1 MGLLFDHAE
10 VREES
15 FVLSGSSGS
24 RGAADILMV
33 IDTSGSMAEEI
44 ENVKAFLRDNLLAPL
59 EEIDY
64 HFIIMAADPTI
75 VSEVIGGVT
84 YNNPNPIPLDLLS
97 DIESDIL
104 RNTHVNKLVH
114 SNNSYNKI
122 VDNWDSAIKAKIRS
136 NSILNI
142 IIITDDN
149 ATMTYQNFE
158 DQMSAK
164 GRGDFIMH
172 GIIGLTP
179 GPGIDGVG
187 QEYIDAIDATLGI
200 KCDLTTPGAAWGSL
214 FDQIAQN
221 IIQNVNSTFYLKE
234 DALSYGFHIYI
245 NNVEQ
250 IGNFSFN
257 ARNNSV
263 TLIGV
268 TFTAGDVLKIVY
280 NTPVSGN

>member
-1 MGLLFDHAE
+1 
-10 VREES
+10 
-15 FVLSGSSGS
+15 
-24 RGAADILMV
+24 MV

-44 ENVKAFLRDNLLAPL
+44 ISAQSYLNSGLMNVLDAKGIDYQFMLLAADFKQYI
-59 EEIDY
+59 IDW
-64 HFIIMAADPTI
+64 PI
-75 VSEVIGGVT
+75 VVPPALSL
-84 YNNPNPIPLDLLS
+84 NPRFHHINQ
-97 DIESDIL
+97 
-104 RNTHVNKLVH
+104 KVH
-114 SNNSYNKI
+114 SELPFSEI
-122 VDNWDSAIKAKIRS
+122 VQHWNDYKGFMRDP
-136 NSILNI
+136 SIFNI
-142 IIITDDN
+142 IVITDDSDSVTF
-149 ATMTYQNFE
+149 ANFKT
-158 DQMSAK
+158 QMGGA
-164 GRGDFIMH
+164 GIDRDDFILH
-172 GIIGLTP
+172 GIVGLSASPLIDGIGQQVMDGIAATIGVQCDILTP
-179 GPGIDGVG
+179 FT
-187 QEYIDAIDATLGI
+187 Q
-200 KCDLTTPGAAWGSL
+200 WGSL